1 MISRLDVAILIG
13 CLGAGV
19 VVAVPRH
26 AQISTEGRV
35 AQVAALARGASTS
48 AELAHSRWLAANR
61 PPTIA
66 GARGVVAIT
75 HGYPSAATLSLML
88 VDAETAAFRYEGGV
102 WRHAGL
108 PAGAHCG
115 VSYQPPAAAGQL
127 PVISD
132 HTSGC

>member
-1 MISRLDVAILIG
+1 MIGRLDVAILIG

-26 AQISTEGRV
+26 AQISTQARV

-48 AELAHSRWLAANR
+48 ADLAHTRWLAANR
-61 PPTIA
+61 PQTIL

-88 VDAETAAFRYEGGV
+88 SDAETAAFRYEGGV
-102 WRHAGL
+102 WRHASL
-108 PAGAHCG
+108 PAGTPCD
-115 VSYQPPAAAGQL
+115 VSYQPPVVAGQS
-127 PVISD
+127 PVVSD